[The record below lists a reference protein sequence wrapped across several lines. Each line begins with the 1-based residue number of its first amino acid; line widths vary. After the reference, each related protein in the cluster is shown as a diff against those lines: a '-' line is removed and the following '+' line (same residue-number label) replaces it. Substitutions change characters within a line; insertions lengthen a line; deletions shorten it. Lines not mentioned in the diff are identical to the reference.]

1 MKHEITDHGDP
12 KKYWTQI
19 PNIVYMLG
27 LKPFELTL
35 YSHLKW
41 AAGASPRGRCT
52 KSTATLA
59 KETGM
64 GAGTV
69 SRAKTELE
77 KQRKEL
83 GNKPLIITKQIP
95 NPNGGKPYQ
104 EIAITD
110 IWKANILCFTTS
122 SGEVEGVEQLPET
135 AQPTSRATSPV
146 EINKNSNKNEDQ
158 EEQKD
163 ALAQYKSDP
172 LYEHVDVE
180 REFQKAERW
189 AAAHGRKVTPR
200 FFVNWLNKIDVP
212 FRPNGNGR
220 TYVDDEWDKALTMTE
235 LKAMMEA

>member
-19 PNIVYMLG
+19 PNIVYLLG

-35 YSHLKW
+35 YNHLKW
-41 AAGASPRGRCT
+41 AAGANFKGRCT

-59 KETGM
+59 RETGM
-64 GAGTV
+64 GTGTI

-77 KQRKEL
+77 KPRKEL
-83 GNKPLIITKQIP
+83 GNKPLIITKQVP
-95 NPNGGKPYQ
+95 NPKGGKPYQ

-110 IWKANILCFTTS
+110 IWKANILCFTS
-122 SGEVEGVEQLPET
+122 SSVEVDGLDQVPET
-135 AQPTSRATSPV
+135 AQPSSRATSPV
-146 EINKNSNKNEDQ
+146 EINKNSKQ
-158 EEQKD
+158 EEKQEGD
-163 ALAQYKSDP
+163 ALAEYKSDP
-172 LYEHVDVE
+172 LYAHINVE
-180 REFQKAERW
+180 REFEKAKRW
-189 AAAHGRKVTPR
+189 AGANGRQVTPR